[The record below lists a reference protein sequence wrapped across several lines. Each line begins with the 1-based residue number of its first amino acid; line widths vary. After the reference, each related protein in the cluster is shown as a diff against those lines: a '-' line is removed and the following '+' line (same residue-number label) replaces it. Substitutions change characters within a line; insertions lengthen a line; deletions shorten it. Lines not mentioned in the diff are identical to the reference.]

1 MMENTEKFTGKADV
15 YAKYRPGYPAELF
28 VHLYHKYSLDASSA
42 VADIGSGTG
51 IFTRE
56 LLKSGMK
63 VKAVEPNADMRLT
76 AERQLKSCPNFESV
90 NGSAEHTTLS
100 DGSIDLVTA
109 AQAFHWFDPR
119 LFRKECTRILK
130 KDHFAVLV
138 WYHRIDSAP
147 LMEENAEVCR
157 KFCADFHG
165 FSGSRTRD
173 PALFRAFFR
182 GGRYEELEF
191 PHDLPLD
198 LDAFIGRNL
207 SASYAPLRG
216 SEQYPLFIEALVEL
230 FRTYEREGR
239 VLMPNVTRCYAGQ
252 V

>member
-1 MMENTEKFTGKADV
+1 MENTEKFTGKADV

-28 VHLYHKYSLDASSA
+28 EHLYQKYSLNASS
-42 VADIGSGTG
+42 VIADIGSGTG

-63 VKAVEPNADMRLT
+63 VKAVEPNADMRLM
-76 AERQLKSCPNFESV
+76 AEKQLNSCPNFESV

-109 AQAFHWFDPR
+109 AQAFHWFDPC

-130 KDHFAVLV
+130 KGRFVVLV
-138 WYHRIDSAP
+138 WNHRVDSAP

-173 PALFRAFFR
+173 PAPFRVFFR
-182 GGRYEELEF
+182 SGRYEELAF

-198 LDAFIGRNL
+198 LDAFVGRNL
-207 SASYAPLRG
+207 SASYAPQRG
-216 SEQYPLFIEALVEL
+216 SERYSLFIEALAEL
-230 FRTYEREGR
+230 FGKYERGGR
-239 VLMPNVTRCYAGQ
+239 VLMPNITRSYAGQ

>member
-1 MMENTEKFTGKADV
+1 MENTEKFTGKADV

-28 VHLYHKYSLDASSA
+28 EHLYQKYSLNASSV

-63 VKAVEPNADMRLT
+63 VKAVEPNADMRLM
-76 AERQLKSCPNFESV
+76 AEKQLNSCPNFESV

-109 AQAFHWFDPR
+109 AQAFHWFDPC

-130 KDHFAVLV
+130 KGRFVVLV
-138 WYHRIDSAP
+138 WNHRVDSAP

-173 PALFRAFFR
+173 PAPFRAFFR
-182 GGRYEELEF
+182 SGRYEELAF

-198 LDAFIGRNL
+198 LDAFVGRNL
-207 SASYAPLRG
+207 SASYAPQRG
-216 SEQYPLFIEALVEL
+216 SERYSLFIEALAEL
-230 FRTYEREGR
+230 FGKYERGGR
-239 VLMPNVTRCYAGQ
+239 VLMPNITRSYAGQ

>member
-1 MMENTEKFTGKADV
+1 MENTEKFTGKADV

-28 VHLYHKYSLDASSA
+28 EHLYQKYSLNASSV

-63 VKAVEPNADMRLT
+63 VKAVEPNADMRLM
-76 AERQLKSCPNFESV
+76 AEKQLNSCPNFESV

-109 AQAFHWFDPR
+109 AQAFHWFDPC

-130 KDHFAVLV
+130 KGRFVVLV
-138 WYHRIDSAP
+138 WNHRVDSAP

-173 PALFRAFFR
+173 PAPFRAFFR
-182 GGRYEELEF
+182 SGRYEELAF

-198 LDAFIGRNL
+198 LDAFVGRNL
-207 SASYAPLRG
+207 SASYAPQRG
-216 SEQYPLFIEALVEL
+216 SERYSLFIEALAEL
-230 FRTYEREGR
+230 FGKYERGGR
-239 VLMPNVTRCYAGQ
+239 VLMANITRSYAGQ

>member
-1 MMENTEKFTGKADV
+1 MENTEKFTGKADV

-28 VHLYHKYSLDASSA
+28 EHLYQKYSLNASS
-42 VADIGSGTG
+42 VIADIGSGTG

-63 VKAVEPNADMRLT
+63 VKAVEPNADMRLM
-76 AERQLKSCPNFESV
+76 AEKQLNSCPNFESV

-109 AQAFHWFDPR
+109 AQAFHWFDPC

-130 KDHFAVLV
+130 KDRFVVLV
-138 WYHRIDSAP
+138 WNHRVDSAP

-173 PALFRAFFR
+173 PAPFRAFFR
-182 GGRYEELEF
+182 SGRYEELAF

-198 LDAFIGRNL
+198 LDAFVGRNL
-207 SASYAPLRG
+207 SASYAPQRG
-216 SEQYPLFIEALVEL
+216 SERYSLFIEALAEL
-230 FRTYEREGR
+230 FGKYERGGR
-239 VLMPNVTRCYAGQ
+239 VLMPNITRSYAGQ

>member
-1 MMENTEKFTGKADV
+1 MENTEKFTGKADV

-28 VHLYHKYSLDASSA
+28 EHLYQKYSLNASS
-42 VADIGSGTG
+42 VIADIGSGTG

-63 VKAVEPNADMRLT
+63 VKAVEPNAVMRLM
-76 AERQLKSCPNFESV
+76 AEKQLNSCPNFESV

-109 AQAFHWFDPR
+109 AQAFHWFDPC

-130 KDHFAVLV
+130 KGRFVVLV
-138 WYHRIDSAP
+138 WNHRVDSAP

-173 PALFRAFFR
+173 PAPFRAFFR
-182 GGRYEELEF
+182 SGRYEELAF

-198 LDAFIGRNL
+198 LDAFVGRNL
-207 SASYAPLRG
+207 SASYAPQRG
-216 SEQYPLFIEALVEL
+216 SERYSLFIEALAEL
-230 FRTYEREGR
+230 FGKYERGGR
-239 VLMPNVTRCYAGQ
+239 VLMPNITRSYAGQ

>member
-1 MMENTEKFTGKADV
+1 MENTEKFTGKADV

-28 VHLYHKYSLDASSA
+28 EHLYQKYSLNASS
-42 VADIGSGTG
+42 VIADIGSGTG

-63 VKAVEPNADMRLT
+63 VKAVEPNADMRLM
-76 AERQLKSCPNFESV
+76 AEKQLNSCPNFESV

-109 AQAFHWFDPR
+109 AQAFHWFDPC

-130 KDHFAVLV
+130 KGRFVVLV
-138 WYHRIDSAP
+138 WNHRVDSAP

-173 PALFRAFFR
+173 PAPFRAFFR
-182 GGRYEELEF
+182 SGRYEELAF

-198 LDAFIGRNL
+198 LDAFVGRNL
-207 SASYAPLRG
+207 SASYAPQRG
-216 SEQYPLFIEALVEL
+216 SERYSLFIEALAEL
-230 FRTYEREGR
+230 FGKYERGGR
-239 VLMPNVTRCYAGQ
+239 VLMPNITRSYAGQ

>member
-1 MMENTEKFTGKADV
+1 MENTEKFTGKADV

-28 VHLYHKYSLDASSA
+28 EHLYQKYSLNASSV

-63 VKAVEPNADMRLT
+63 VKAVEPNADMRLM
-76 AERQLKSCPNFESV
+76 AEKQLNSCPNFESV

-109 AQAFHWFDPR
+109 AQAFHWFDPC

-130 KDHFAVLV
+130 KDRFVVLV
-138 WYHRIDSAP
+138 WNHRVDSAP

-173 PALFRAFFR
+173 PAPFRAFFR
-182 GGRYEELEF
+182 SGRYEELAF

-198 LDAFIGRNL
+198 LDAFVGRNL
-207 SASYAPLRG
+207 SASYAPQRG
-216 SEQYPLFIEALVEL
+216 SERYSLFIEALAEL
-230 FRTYEREGR
+230 FGKYERGGR
-239 VLMPNVTRCYAGQ
+239 VLMPNITRSYAGQ